1 MVSNIVQAIQH
12 VKMANEFMQD
22 FIRST
27 PNTRGAYIFKD
38 YSRRLNW
45 IITDIL
51 TYPHFQDDVR
61 KGISTEIKSDP
72 FATPA
77 IVDRVSLLNSEQREM
92 IEDLIEDILKGK
104 TIHVDV
110 KQ

>member
-27 PNTRGAYIFKD
+27 PDTRGAYIFKD
-38 YSRRLNW
+38 YSRRLQW
-45 IITDIL
+45 ILTDIL
-51 TYPHFQDDVR
+51 TYPHFDKEVR
-61 KGISTEIKSDP
+61 QGISVEIKSDP

-77 IVDRVSLLNSEQREM
+77 IVEKVSLLNSEQREM

-104 TIHVDV
+104 TIHVDI
-110 KQ
+110 KG